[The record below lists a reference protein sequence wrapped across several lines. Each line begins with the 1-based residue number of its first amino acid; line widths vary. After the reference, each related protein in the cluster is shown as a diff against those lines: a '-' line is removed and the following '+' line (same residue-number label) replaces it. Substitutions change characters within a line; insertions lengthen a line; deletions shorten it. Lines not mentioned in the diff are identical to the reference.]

1 MTDSGLAAEIREA
14 SEFIENAWGN
24 SPRYGI
30 ILGTGAGQLAME
42 IDAQQTIE
50 YGQIPHFPVSTA
62 MGHSGN
68 LVCGRLVDKNVVA
81 MQGRFH
87 LYEGYPVDKATL
99 PIHVMHNLGVEI
111 VFVSNAAGGI
121 NPKMASGEIMLI
133 ESHIDLMNRSTP
145 NMVSANL
152 SGTRPTLRAD
162 AYDRVLIDQALEHAR
177 VSDFPLHRG
186 VYGAMLGPNYETR
199 AEYRMLRRLGADV
212 AGMST
217 VPEVAVAA
225 RYGMRVLGMSI
236 ITNVAKPDVLAATS
250 GQEVIDA
257 AEIAAPNLKALV
269 VNAIAN
275 S

>member
-1 MTDSGLAAEIREA
+1 MTDSGLVTEIREA
-14 SEFIENAWGN
+14 SEFIKNSWGS
-24 SPRYGI
+24 SPRFGI

-68 LVCGRLVDKNVVA
+68 LVCGRLAGENVVA

-99 PIHVMHNLGVEI
+99 PIHVMQKLGVEI
-111 VFVSNAAGGI
+111 VFVSNAAGGM

-133 ESHIDLMNRSTP
+133 ESHIDFMNRSTP

-152 SGTRPTLRAD
+152 FGTRPTLRAD
-162 AYDRVLIDQALEHAR
+162 AYDQLLIDQAQEHAR
-177 VSDFPLHRG
+177 KCDFPLHRG

-236 ITNVAKPDVLAATS
+236 ISNVANPDVLDATS

-257 AEIAAPNLKALV
+257 AEIAAPNLTALV
-269 VNAIAN
+269 VNAINNA
-275 S
+275 

>member
-24 SPRYGI
+24 SPRCGI

-68 LVCGRLVDKNVVA
+68 LVCGRLADKNVVA

-99 PIHVMHNLGVEI
+99 PIHVMHELGVEI

-152 SGTRPTLRAD
+152 SGSRPTLRAD
-162 AYDRVLIDQALEHAR
+162 AYDRVLIDQAQEHAR

-236 ITNVAKPDVLAATS
+236 ITNVANPDVLAATS

-257 AEIAAPNLKALV
+257 AETAAPNLKALV